1 MDEERGHGEF
11 GRREFGDK
19 PVKVGDELDVTIEA
33 IAQKG
38 DGIAKVQGFVVFVPG
53 TNQGETIKIRIT
65 DVRGRHAIGER
76 VES

>member
-1 MDEERGHGEF
+1 MEEERSQEEF
-11 GRREFGDK
+11 GRREFGEK

-53 TNQGETIKIRIT
+53 TNQGDNIKIRIT
-65 DVRGRHAIGER
+65 DVRGRHAIAEK
-76 VES
+76 V